1 MAKRVTSDSESED
14 SRSPPSSHAASKPK
28 PASKRA
34 RTSVS
39 TEGAPAKRPK
49 NGRPAKAGNGSN
61 EPNVAKP
68 AKQLISATGLLPGA
82 VKANSNSNGHAIA
95 PTSKDEMTGLGRH
108 EAAAPLVKTEDGD
121 IDMHDA
127 SSDDDEPL
135 GKRIGNAATN
145 GNASSSKKPRSV
157 SSRMKTKLP
166 TRKDSDG
173 ESEMSE
179 EDVPLSQRRRTD
191 DSGEEEVSVS
201 ESEDEVPLA
210 KSKKKP
216 AARKKVPEESE
227 AESEDDV
234 PLRKAAPKKNGKA
247 VKKEEEEED
256 VKPKP
261 AKGKGKGKTKK
272 EDGSPAKSARALKK
286 QKEEEE
292 EAERFKWWEAEA
304 LGDGTTK
311 WTTLEHAGVLFPPP
325 YESLPKG
332 VKMKYDG
339 KSVDLPPESEE
350 LAGWF
355 AALLET
361 EHAADEVFQSNFFQD
376 WQLVLK
382 KHPPTNGIVI
392 SEFDKCDFRPMFEHF
407 EAEKAKKKAMTAAE
421 KKANKEAKDNAEE
434 KYTTCTMDGRPEKV
448 GNFRI
453 EPPGLFRGRGKHP
466 KKGKHKH
473 RLRPEDV
480 TINIGPNSPIPVPN
494 IPGKWAKVQHD
505 QTVTWLA
512 SWKENINGN
521 FKYVFLAAGSSL
533 KGQSDMQKFEKAR
546 ELKKHVDR
554 IREDYTR
561 DLKNKVSADRQR
573 ATAMY
578 FIDRL
583 ALRAGNEKGEEEADT
598 VGCCSL
604 RYEHVMLEPP
614 NKLIFDFLGKDS
626 IRYYN
631 VVEVEPQIF
640 KNIRIFKGD
649 GKGEGDAL
657 FDRVSTGGL
666 NKHLTSYM
674 KGLSAKVFRTYNAS
688 ITFQK
693 QLDDNTPA
701 DADITQKLAAYNRAN
716 RMVAILCNHQKS
728 VSKNHDASMGKLG
741 DQLKGLKYN
750 RMKLR
755 HSLFTLDKKL
765 KKKHPELDELES
777 DLDDEFIER
786 WEDAKREEEIQK
798 ARKKFE
804 KDNEKRVEKGEKE
817 EKESVL
823 EDKIADINAEY
834 DRLAEERGTG
844 EAVVPKGR
852 TAEKILESIAK
863 LDDKIKMFKFK
874 MQDKEE
880 GKEVALGTSKIN
892 YLDPRITAAWCKK
905 HDVPIEKLFAKT
917 LLNKFPWAMEVDEDW
932 KF

>member
-1 MAKRVTSDSESED
+1 MARRVTSDSESGD
-14 SRSPPSSHAASKPK
+14 DAPLAQSSNATSRAP
-28 PASKRA
+28 SKRPRPSA
-34 RTSVS
+34 SADN
-39 TEGAPAKRPK
+39 GPAKRPRSTV
-49 NGRPAKAGNGSN
+49 NSDDSSV
-61 EPNVAKP
+61 EVARA
-68 AKQLISATGLLPGA
+68 AKQLASAAVSLPGS
-82 VKANSNSNGHAIA
+82 VKKANGKTRTPA
-95 PTSKDEMTGLGRH
+95 SKKEMTELGKR
-108 EAAAPLVKTEDGD
+108 EVVVPLIKTEDGD
-121 IDMHDA
+121 VDMADA
-127 SSDDDEPL
+127 DSDDEPL
-135 GKRIGNAATN
+135 GKRIKAVAN
-145 GNASSSKKPRSV
+145 GKPKSKTV
-157 SSRMKTKLP
+157 SSRMKAKAP
-166 TRKDSDG
+166 VKKESSDE
-173 ESEMSE
+173 ESESDDE
-179 EDVPLSQRRRTD
+179 PLSQRLARN
-191 DSGEEEVSVS
+191 DSGEEELSASDSDS
-201 ESEDEVPLA
+201 EPEIPL
-210 KSKKKP
+210 SKKKVAP
-216 AARKKVPEESE
+216 RKKVKHES
-227 AESEDDV
+227 DDDRDEK
-234 PLRKAAPKKNGKA
+234 PLKVAKRNGKA
-247 VKKEEEEED
+247 VKKEESADEED
-256 VKPKP
+256 VKPL
-261 AKGKGKGKTKK
+261 KGKGKPKK
-272 EDGSPAKSARALKK
+272 EDGEKKLSARALKK

-304 LGDGTTK
+304 LGDGSTK
-311 WTTLEHAGVLFPPP
+311 WTTLEHSGVLFPPP
-325 YESLPKG
+325 YEPLPKN
-332 VKMKYDG
+332 VKMLYNG
-339 KSVDLPPESEE
+339 KEVDLSPEPEE

-361 EHAADEVFQSNFFQD
+361 EHAADEVFQKNFFGD
-376 WQLVLK
+376 WQAVLK
-382 KHPPTNGIVI
+382 KHPPRNGINI
-392 SEFDKCDFRPMFEHF
+392 TDFEKCDFRPMFEHF
-407 EAEKAKKKAMTAAE
+407 EAEKAKKKSMSAAD
-421 KKANKEAKDNAEE
+421 KKAAKEAKTKDEE
-434 KYTTCTMDGRPEKV
+434 KYTTCVMDGRPEKV

-466 KKGKHKH
+466 KKGKHKY
-473 RLRPEDV
+473 RLRPEDI
-480 TINIGPNSPIPVPN
+480 TINIGQNAPVPVPN
-494 IPGKWAKVQHD
+494 IPGKWGKVQHD

-546 ELKKHVDR
+546 ELKNHVNR

-561 DLKNKVSADRQR
+561 DLKNKTSADRQR

-583 ALRAGNEKGEEEADT
+583 ALRAGNEKGEDEADT

-604 RYEHVMLEPP
+604 RYEHIMLEPP

-666 NKHLTSYM
+666 NKHLNSYM

-693 QLDDNTPA
+693 QLDENTPA

-728 VSKNHDASMGKLG
+728 VSKNHDASMGKLS

-755 HSLFTLDKKL
+755 HQLFTLDKKL
-765 KKKHPELDELES
+765 KKKHPDLTELES
-777 DLDDEFIER
+777 DLDDDFIER
-786 WEDAKREEEIQK
+786 WEDAKREEEIAK

-823 EDKIADINAEY
+823 DDKIEDINAEY
-834 DRLAEERGTG
+834 DRLKEERGSE
-844 EAVVPKGR
+844 EAAGPKGR
-852 TAEKILESIAK
+852 TPEKILDAIAK
-863 LDDKIKMFKFK
+863 LDEKIKMFKFK

-905 HDVPIEKLFAKT
+905 HDVPIEKIFAKT
-917 LLNKFPWAMEVDEDW
+917 LLNKFPWAMEIDEDW

>member
-1 MAKRVTSDSESED
+1 MAKRVTSDSESGED
-14 SRSPPSSHAASKPK
+14 LPLASSHKPK
-28 PASKRA
+28 STGKRSRPSASA
-34 RTSVS
+34 DDV
-39 TEGAPAKRPK
+39 PVKRPK
-49 NGRPAKAGNGSN
+49 SSKLPKTDDSD
-61 EPNVAKP
+61 EEHNVAKP
-68 AKQLISATGLLPGA
+68 AKQLAAAAIPLPGA
-82 VKANSNSNGHAIA
+82 IKSSNGNGASNGHSRTPA
-95 PTSKDEMTGLGRH
+95 SKKEMTALGKR
-108 EAAAPLVKTEDGD
+108 EAAVPLVKTEGGD
-121 IDMHDA
+121 VDMASA

-135 GKRIGNAATN
+135 NKRIKAAATAN
-145 GNASSSKKPRSV
+145 GSASSSKKSKSV
-157 SSRMKTKLP
+157 ASRMKSKLP
-166 TRKDSDG
+166 AKQESDS

-191 DSGEEEVSVS
+191 DSGEEEMSAS

-210 KSKKKP
+210 KKKP
-216 AARKKVPEESE
+216 VPRKKVKQESEEESE
-227 AESEDDV
+227 EEA
-234 PLRKAAPKKNGKA
+234 PPRKAAPKKNSKA
-247 VKKEEEEED
+247 VKKEDEDD

-261 AKGKGKGKTKK
+261 SKGKGKAKK
-272 EDGSPAKSARALKK
+272 ESDGTETKSARALKK

-304 LGDGTTK
+304 MGDGTTK

-325 YESLPKG
+325 YEPLPKG

-339 KSVDLPPESEE
+339 KSVDLPLESEE

-361 EHAADEVFQSNFFQD
+361 EHAADEVFQANFFQD

-382 KHPPTNGIVI
+382 KYPPTNGIAI
-392 SEFDKCDFRPMFEHF
+392 KEFEKCDFRPMFEHF
-407 EAEKAKKKAMTAAE
+407 EAEKAKKKSMTAAE
-421 KKANKEAKDNAEE
+421 KKAAKEVKTKDEE
-434 KYTTCTMDGRPEKV
+434 KYTTCVMNGRPEKV

-480 TINIGPNSPIPVPN
+480 TINIGPNSTIPVPN

-546 ELKKHVDR
+546 ELKNHVDR
-554 IREDYTR
+554 IREDYTK
-561 DLKNKVSADRQR
+561 DLKNKVSAERQR

-693 QLDDNTPA
+693 QLDENTPA

-741 DQLKGLKYN
+741 DQLRGLKYN

-755 HSLFTLDKKL
+755 HSLFTSDKKY
-765 KKKHPELDELES
+765 KKKMPELDELES

-786 WEDAKREEEIQK
+786 WEDAKRKEEIEK

-804 KDNEKRVEKGEKE
+804 KDNEKRAEKDEKE

-823 EDKIADINAEY
+823 EDKIQDINAEY

-844 EAVVPKGR
+844 EALVSKGR
-852 TAEKILESIAK
+852 TPEKILDAIAK
-863 LDDKIKMFKFK
+863 LDEKIKMFKFK

-880 GKEVALGTSKIN
+880 GKEVSLGTSKIN

-905 HDVPIEKLFAKT
+905 HGVPIEKIFAKT
-917 LLNKFPWAMEVDEDW
+917 LLNKFPWAMEVEDDW

>member
-1 MAKRVTSDSESED
+1 MARRVTSDSESGD
-14 SRSPPSSHAASKPK
+14 DAPLAQSSTATSRAT
-28 PASKRA
+28 SKRPRPSA
-34 RTSVS
+34 SADN
-39 TEGAPAKRPK
+39 APAKRPRSTV
-49 NGRPAKAGNGSN
+49 NSDDSSAEVAKA
-61 EPNVAKP
+61 
-68 AKQLISATGLLPGA
+68 AKQLASAAVSLPGS
-82 VKANSNSNGHAIA
+82 VKKPNGKPRA
-95 PTSKDEMTGLGRH
+95 PAAKNEMTNLKR
-108 EAAAPLVKTEDGD
+108 EAAVPIIKTEDGD
-121 IDMHDA
+121 VDMADA
-127 SSDDDEPL
+127 DSYDEPL
-135 GKRIGNAATN
+135 GKRIKAVAN
-145 GNASSSKKPRSV
+145 GKPKSKTV
-157 SSRMKTKLP
+157 SSRMKSKAP
-166 TRKDSDG
+166 VKKESSDE
-173 ESEMSE
+173 ESESDDE
-179 EDVPLSQRRRTD
+179 PLSQRKPVD
-191 DSGEEEVSVS
+191 DSGEEEVSAS
-201 ESEDEVPLA
+201 ESESEPEVPL
-210 KSKKKP
+210 SKKP
-216 AARKKVPEESE
+216 PARKKVKQES
-227 AESEDDV
+227 DDDQDEK
-234 PLRKAAPKKNGKA
+234 PALKTPKKNGKA
-247 VKKEEEEED
+247 VKKEESDED
-256 VKPKP
+256 VKP
-261 AKGKGKGKTKK
+261 AKGKGKAKQ
-272 EDGSPAKSARALKK
+272 EDGEKKLSARALKK
-286 QKEEEE
+286 QKEEEG

-304 LGDGTTK
+304 LGDGTSK

-325 YESLPKG
+325 YEPLPKN

-339 KSVDLPPESEE
+339 KEVSLPPESEE

-355 AALLET
+355 GALLET
-361 EHAADEVFQSNFFQD
+361 EHGADEVFQKNFFSD
-376 WQLVLK
+376 WQVVLK
-382 KHPPTNGIVI
+382 EHPPRNGIVI
-392 SEFDKCDFRPMFEHF
+392 EDFDKCDFRPMFEYF

-421 KKANKEAKDNAEE
+421 KKALKEAKTKDEE

-466 KKGKHKH
+466 KKGKHKY
-473 RLRPEDV
+473 RLRPEDI
-480 TINIGPNSPIPVPN
+480 TINIGQNAPIPVPN
-494 IPGKWAKVQHD
+494 IPGKWGAVHHD

-546 ELKKHVDR
+546 ELKNHVDR
-554 IREDYTR
+554 IREDYTQ
-561 DLKNKVSADRQR
+561 DLKNKTSADRQR

-583 ALRAGNEKGEEEADT
+583 ALRAGNEKGEDEADT

-666 NKHLTSYM
+666 NKHLNSYM

-693 QLDDNTPA
+693 QLDENTPA

-741 DQLKGLKYN
+741 DQLRGLKYN

-755 HSLFTLDKKL
+755 HQLFTLDKKL
-765 KKKHPELDELES
+765 KKKHPDLDELES
-777 DLDDEFIER
+777 DLDDDFIER
-786 WEDAKREEEIQK
+786 WEDAKREEEIAK

-804 KDNEKRVEKGEKE
+804 KDNEKRVEKGEEE
-817 EKESVL
+817 EKESAL
-823 EDKIADINAEY
+823 DDKIADINAEY
-834 DRLAEERGTG
+834 DRLKEERGT
-844 EAVVPKGR
+844 EEVAIPKGR
-852 TAEKILESIAK
+852 TPEKVLEAIAK

-905 HDVPIEKLFAKT
+905 HNVPIEKIFAKT
-917 LLNKFPWAMEVDEDW
+917 LLNKFPWAMEIDEDW

>member
-1 MAKRVTSDSESED
+1 MARRVTSDSESGD
-14 SRSPPSSHAASKPK
+14 DAPLAQSSNATSRAT
-28 PASKRA
+28 SKRPRPSA
-34 RTSVS
+34 SMDDT
-39 TEGAPAKRPK
+39 PAKRPRSAV
-49 NGRPAKAGNGSN
+49 NSDDSSV
-61 EPNVAKP
+61 EVARA
-68 AKQLISATGLLPGA
+68 AKQLASAAVSLPGS
-82 VKANSNSNGHAIA
+82 VKKANGKTTRTPA
-95 PTSKDEMTGLGRH
+95 SKADMTELGKH
-108 EAAAPLVKTEDGD
+108 EAAVPLIKTEDGD
-121 IDMHDA
+121 VDMADA
-127 SSDDDEPL
+127 DSDDEPL
-135 GKRIGNAATN
+135 GKRIKAAAN
-145 GNASSSKKPRSV
+145 GKPKSKTV
-157 SSRMKTKLP
+157 SSRMKAKAP
-166 TRKDSDG
+166 VKKESSDE
-173 ESEMSE
+173 ESESDDE
-179 EDVPLSQRRRTD
+179 PLSQRRPAN
-191 DSGEEEVSVS
+191 DSGEEELSAS
-201 ESEDEVPLA
+201 ESESEPDVPL
-210 KSKKKP
+210 SKKKS
-216 AARKKVPEESE
+216 AARKKVKQESDDD
-227 AESEDDV
+227 EDEK
-234 PLRKAAPKKNGKA
+234 PPRKTAKKNGKA
-247 VKKEEEEED
+247 VKKEESSDED
-256 VKPKP
+256 VKP
-261 AKGKGKGKTKK
+261 AKGKGKVKK
-272 EDGSPAKSARALKK
+272 EADGEKKLSARALKK

-304 LGDGTTK
+304 LGDGTSK

-325 YESLPKG
+325 YEPLPKH
-332 VKMKYDG
+332 VKMKYNG
-339 KSVDLPPESEE
+339 KEVDLLPEPEE

-355 AALLET
+355 GALLET
-361 EHAADEVFQSNFFQD
+361 EHAADEVFQKNFFAD
-376 WQLVLK
+376 WQVVLK
-382 KHPPTNGIVI
+382 KHPPRNGIVI
-392 SEFDKCDFRPMFEHF
+392 KDFDKCDFRPMFDHF
-407 EAEKAKKKAMTAAE
+407 EAEKAKKKSMTAAE
-421 KKANKEAKDNAEE
+421 KKAAKEAKTKDEE
-434 KYTTCTMDGRPEKV
+434 KYTTCLMDGRPEKV

-466 KKGKHKH
+466 KKGKHKY
-473 RLRPEDV
+473 RLRPEDI
-480 TINIGPNSPIPVPN
+480 TINIGQNAPVPVPN
-494 IPGKWAKVQHD
+494 IPGKWGKIQHD

-512 SWKENINGN
+512 SWKENVNGN

-561 DLKNKVSADRQR
+561 DLKNKTSADRQR

-583 ALRAGNEKGEEEADT
+583 ALRAGNEKGEDEADT

-604 RYEHVMLEPP
+604 RYEHIMLEPP

-666 NKHLTSYM
+666 NKHLNSYM

-693 QLDDNTPA
+693 QLDENTPA

-741 DQLKGLKYN
+741 DQLRGLKYN

-755 HSLFTLDKKL
+755 HQLFTLDKKL
-765 KKKHPELDELES
+765 KKKHSDLDELES

-786 WEDAKREEEIQK
+786 WEDAKREEEIAK

-817 EKESVL
+817 EKESAL
-823 EDKIADINAEY
+823 DDKIEDINAEY
-834 DRLAEERGTG
+834 DRLKEERGTEQAAG
-844 EAVVPKGR
+844 PKGR
-852 TAEKILESIAK
+852 TPEKILEAISK
-863 LDDKIKMFKFK
+863 LDEKIKMFKFK

-905 HDVPIEKLFAKT
+905 HNVPIEKIFAKT
-917 LLNKFPWAMEVDEDW
+917 LLNKFPWAMEIDEDW

>member
-1 MAKRVTSDSESED
+1 MARRVTSDSESGD
-14 SRSPPSSHAASKPK
+14 DAPLAQSSTATSRAT
-28 PASKRA
+28 SKRPRPSA
-34 RTSVS
+34 SADD
-39 TEGAPAKRPK
+39 APVKRPRSAV
-49 NGRPAKAGNGSN
+49 NSDDSGPDVARPAKQ
-61 EPNVAKP
+61 VAAAAVP
-68 AKQLISATGLLPGA
+68 LPGA
-82 VKANSNSNGHAIA
+82 VKKTNGKARTPA
-95 PTSKDEMTGLGRH
+95 SKKDMTDLGRR
-108 EAAAPLVKTEDGD
+108 EAAVPLIKTEDGD
-121 IDMHDA
+121 VDMVDVDE
-127 SSDDDEPL
+127 SDDEPL
-135 GKRIGNAATN
+135 NQRIKAAANGK
-145 GNASSSKKPRSV
+145 SKPKPKPKAV
-157 SSRMKTKLP
+157 SSRMKARPSVK
-166 TRKDSDG
+166 KESSDNS
-173 ESEMSE
+173 ESDDE
-179 EDVPLSQRRRTD
+179 PLSQNNNGANE
-191 DSGEEEVSVS
+191 SGEDELSAS
-201 ESEDEVPLA
+201 ESESEPEVPLA
-210 KSKKKP
+210 KKKS
-216 AARKKVPEESE
+216 AARKKVKQESD
-227 AESEDDV
+227 EDEDEKPV
-234 PLRKAAPKKNGKA
+234 RKTPKKNGKA
-247 VKKEEEEED
+247 VKKEESDED
-256 VKPKP
+256 VKP
-261 AKGKGKGKTKK
+261 AKGKGKVKK
-272 EDGSPAKSARALKK
+272 EDGDKKLSARALKK

-292 EAERFKWWEAEA
+292 EAERFKWWETEA
-304 LGDGTTK
+304 LGDGTSK

-325 YESLPKG
+325 YEPLPKD
-332 VKMKYDG
+332 VKMKYNG
-339 KSVDLPPESEE
+339 KPVDLPPDAEE

-355 AALLET
+355 GALLET
-361 EHAADEVFQSNFFQD
+361 EHAADEVFQKNFFSD
-376 WQLVLK
+376 WQAVLK
-382 KHPPTNGIVI
+382 NHPPRNGVVI
-392 SEFDKCDFRPMFEHF
+392 KDFDKCDFRPMFEYF
-407 EAEKAKKKAMTAAE
+407 EAEKAKKKSMTAAE
-421 KKANKEAKDNAEE
+421 KKTIKEAKSKDEE
-434 KYTTCTMDGRPEKV
+434 KYTTCVMDGRSEKV

-466 KKGKHKH
+466 KKGKHKY
-473 RLRPEDV
+473 RLRPEDI
-480 TINIGPNSPIPVPN
+480 TINIGQNAPVPVPN
-494 IPGKWAKVQHD
+494 IPGKWGKIQHD

-512 SWKENINGN
+512 SWKENVNGN

-546 ELKKHVDR
+546 ELKNHVDR

-561 DLKNKVSADRQR
+561 DLKNKTSADRQR

-583 ALRAGNEKGEEEADT
+583 ALRAGNEKGEDEADT

-604 RYEHVMLEPP
+604 RYEHIMLEPP

-666 NKHLTSYM
+666 NKHLNSYM

-693 QLDDNTPA
+693 QLDENTPA

-728 VSKNHDASMGKLG
+728 VSKNHDASMGKLS
-741 DQLKGLKYN
+741 DQLKGLKYS

-755 HSLFTLDKKL
+755 HQLFTLDKKL
-765 KKKHPELDELES
+765 KKKYSELDELES

-786 WEDAKREEEIQK
+786 WEDAKREEEIAK

-817 EKESVL
+817 EKESAL
-823 EDKIADINAEY
+823 DEKIDDINAEY
-834 DRLAEERGTG
+834 DRLKEERGTDQ
-844 EAVVPKGR
+844 AVGPKGR
-852 TAEKILESIAK
+852 TPEKVLDAIAK
-863 LDDKIKMFKFK
+863 LDEKIKMFKFK

-905 HDVPIEKLFAKT
+905 HDVPIEKIFAKT
-917 LLNKFPWAMEVDEDW
+917 LLNKFPWAMEIDEDW

>member
-1 MAKRVTSDSESED
+1 
-14 SRSPPSSHAASKPK
+14 
-28 PASKRA
+28 
-34 RTSVS
+34 
-39 TEGAPAKRPK
+39 
-49 NGRPAKAGNGSN
+49 
-61 EPNVAKP
+61 
-68 AKQLISATGLLPGA
+68 
-82 VKANSNSNGHAIA
+82 
-95 PTSKDEMTGLGRH
+95 
-108 EAAAPLVKTEDGD
+108 
-121 IDMHDA
+121 
-127 SSDDDEPL
+127 
-135 GKRIGNAATN
+135 
-145 GNASSSKKPRSV
+145 
-157 SSRMKTKLP
+157 MKTKAAP
-166 TRKDSDG
+166 TKKESDE
-173 ESEMSE
+173 ESEASD
-179 EDVPLSQRRRTD
+179 EDVPLSQLRRDD

-201 ESEDEVPLA
+201 ESEDDVPL
-210 KSKKKP
+210 SQTKKKP
-216 AARKKVPEESE
+216 AARRKVKQESEDE

-234 PLRKAAPKKNGKA
+234 PLRKTTSKKNGKA
-247 VKKEEEEED
+247 VKKEKEED
-256 VKPKP
+256 VKPKA
-261 AKGKGKGKTKK
+261 AKGKGKVKK
-272 EDGSPAKSARALKK
+272 EADGTPAKSARALKK

-304 LGDGTTK
+304 MGDGTSK

-325 YESLPKG
+325 YEPLPKS

-376 WQLVLK
+376 WQLVMK
-382 KHPPTNGIVI
+382 QHPPKNGVVI
-392 SEFDKCDFRPMFEHF
+392 NDFDKCDFRPMLEHF
-407 EAEKAKKKAMTAAE
+407 EAEKAKKKAMTTAE
-421 KKANKEAKDNAEE
+421 KKAAKEAKDKAEE
-434 KYTTCTMDGRPEKV
+434 KYTTCLMDGRPEKV

-480 TINIGPNSPIPVPN
+480 TINIGPNSDIPVPN

-693 QLDDNTPA
+693 QLDENTPE

-755 HSLFTLDKKL
+755 HSLFTLDKKY

-823 EDKIADINAEY
+823 EEKIDDINAEY
-834 DRLAEERGTG
+834 DRLAQERGTG
-844 EAVVPKGR
+844 EALVPKGR
-852 TAEKILESIAK
+852 TAEKIVESVGK
-863 LDDKIKMFKFK
+863 LDEKIKMFKFK

-892 YLDPRITAAWCKK
+892 YLDPRITSAWCKK
-905 HDVPIEKLFAKT
+905 HGVPIEKLFAKT
-917 LLNKFPWAMEVDEDW
+917 LLNKFPWAMEVDEEW

>member
-1 MAKRVTSDSESED
+1 MAKRIVESESENEA
-14 SRSPPSSHAASKPK
+14 SSHSQTPPQSSK
-28 PASKRA
+28 ATKRA
-34 RTSVS
+34 RQSISEDT
-39 TEGAPAKRPK
+39 PAKRPK
-49 NGRPAKAGNGSN
+49 NGKSAKPNNGDDAHQI
-61 EPNVAKP
+61 AKP
-68 AKQLISATGLLPGA
+68 AKQLASAAVPLPGA
-82 VKANSNSNGHAIA
+82 VKSANGKSNGAVTPA
-95 PTSKDEMTGLGRH
+95 SKDEMTKLGKH
-108 EAAAPLVKTEDGD
+108 EAAVPLVKTEDGD
-121 IDMHDA
+121 VDMRDA
-127 SSDDDEPL
+127 SSDDDDVPL
-135 GKRIGNAATN
+135 NKRIKSAATSN
-145 GNASSSKKPRSV
+145 GNASSSKKPHSV
-157 SSRMKTKLP
+157 SSRMKSKAVPTK
-166 TRKDSDG
+166 KESDD
-173 ESEMSE
+173 ESEESE
-179 EDVPLSQRRRTD
+179 EDVPLSQRRRPDD
-191 DSGEEEVSVS
+191 DSGEEEMSAS
-201 ESEDEVPLA
+201 ESEDEAPLA
-210 KSKKKP
+210 KPKKKP
-216 AARKKVPEESE
+216 AARKKVKEESD

-234 PLRKAAPKKNGKA
+234 PLKKTVSKKNGKA
-247 VKKEEEEED
+247 VKKEEDEED
-256 VKPKP
+256 VKPK
-261 AKGKGKGKTKK
+261 ATKGKGKAKK
-272 EDGSPAKSARALKK
+272 EADGSPTKNARALKK

-304 LGDGTTK
+304 MGDGTTK
-311 WTTLEHAGVLFPPP
+311 WTTLEHSGVLFPPP
-325 YESLPKG
+325 YEPLPKN

-339 KSVDLPPESEE
+339 VDVDLPPEAEE

-361 EHAADEVFQSNFFQD
+361 EHAADEVFQSNFFGD
-376 WQLVLK
+376 WQLVMK
-382 KHPPTNGIVI
+382 KHPPRNGIVI
-392 SEFDKCDFRPMFEHF
+392 KDFDKCDFRPMYEHF
-407 EAEKAKKKAMTAAE
+407 EAEKAKKKSMTAAE
-421 KKANKEAKDNAEE
+421 KKALKEAKDKAEQ
-434 KYTTCTMDGRPEKV
+434 KYTTCLMDGRPEKV

-480 TINIGPNSPIPVPN
+480 TINIGPNSPVPVPN

-554 IREDYTR
+554 IREDYSR

-583 ALRAGNEKGEEEADT
+583 ALRAGNEKGEDEADT

-649 GKGEGDAL
+649 GKSEGDAL

-693 QLDDNTPA
+693 QLDENTPA
-701 DADITQKLAAYNRAN
+701 DGDITQKLAAYNRAN

-741 DQLKGLKYN
+741 DQLRGLKYN

-755 HSLFTLDKKL
+755 HQLWSLDKKL
-765 KKKHPELDELES
+765 KKKHPELVELES

-786 WEDAKREEEIQK
+786 WEDAKREEEIAK

-804 KDNEKRVEKGEKE
+804 KDNEKRVETGEKE

-823 EDKIADINAEY
+823 EEKINGINSEY
-834 DRLAEERGTG
+834 DRLAEERGS
-844 EAVVPKGR
+844 EEVLVPKGR
-852 TAEKILESIAK
+852 TPEKVLESIAK
-863 LDDKIKMFKFK
+863 LDEKIKMFKFK

-892 YLDPRITAAWCKK
+892 YLDPRITASWCKK
-905 HDVPIEKLFAKT
+905 HGVPIEKLFAKT